1 MKKKLFVLISFIF
14 FLCTTAVAQIT
25 PPTLDTPSDGTV
37 YISTATPTLYC
48 NTKSGAGRYI
58 FQWDT
63 VATFDSPLLSTHSSS
78 YKGYTAQDLK
88 FNTQYYWRAAVTNG
102 DNSDTSAWSA
112 VRTFTTMVQPSLDT
126 PLDSAVYTST
136 AAPTLYCN
144 ITTGVERYIF
154 QWDTVATFD
163 SPLLSTH
170 SSSYKGYT
178 AQDLKFNTQYYWRAA
193 VTNGDN
199 SDTSA
204 WSVVRTFT
212 TMSAPTLSSP
222 TNGAYNISLNPTL
235 SCNTISNVTHYIFEW
250 DTVPTFNSPAYDTYR
265 SSYRSITANNLL
277 TANYYWRAAVTN
289 NNGDTSLWSEVW
301 QFSTRPAPVTSEF
314 SATVCDSYVWNGH
327 SYNTSGDYTQ
337 TLRAQNQADS
347 IVTLHLTVNVSKDT
361 LINIT
366 IYDIEIPYDWHGQQ
380 ITETGEY
387 TWLGTTAEGCDSLV
401 VADIFVKFVDNLDY
415 TEENLFT
422 ITPNPVKRGETV
434 LIDAEVGEP
443 FIVEVYASDSRLLQ
457 RISAAD
463 SPFRLT
469 MPTTNGLYLLRLV
482 TASGRFLYSK
492 VLVR

>member
-14 FLCTTAVAQIT
+14 SLCTTAVAQIT

-37 YISTATPTLYC
+37 YTSTATPTLYC
-48 NTKSGAGRYI
+48 NITTGVERYI

-63 VATFDSPLLSTHSSS
+63 VATFDSPLLTTHSSS

-112 VRTFTTMVQPSLDT
+112 VRTFTTMVRPSLDT

-144 ITTGVERYIF
+144 ITTGVGRYIF

-163 SPLLSTH
+163 SPLLTTH

-250 DTVPTFNSPAYDTYR
+250 DTVPTFNSPAYNTYR

-380 ITETGEY
+380 ITGTGEY